1 MWLILSVI
9 WLHFL
14 GDFILQ
20 SDKMAQNKSKSL
32 KWLTIHICVYTLP
45 LFVLGWRF
53 ALING
58 LAHWVVDF
66 FTSKAT
72 SKLWEKKEVHYFF
85 VVIGFDQA
93 LHMTIMFLTLGL
105 IF

>member
-1 MWLILSVI
+1 VV

-20 SDKMAQNKSKSL
+20 SDKMAQNKSKSI
-32 KWLTIHICVYTLP
+32 KWLSAHVCVYTIP
-45 LFVLGWRF
+45 LLLLGWKF

-72 SKLWEKKEVHYFF
+72 TKLWEKKEVHYFF
-85 VVIGFDQA
+85 VVVGADQA
-93 LHMTIMFLTLGL
+93 LHLTILLLTLQY